1 LESVEDNEQIRVTL
15 SVGGSS
21 IPVEMSVPAENV
33 KLRRMLPVIQKMS
46 SRFIEMGLDDLQKT
60 GKTISCKAGCGACC
74 RQLVPIAEVEAYAL
88 RDLVERM
95 PDERQSVIK
104 ERFDSAM
111 EQLKAS
117 GFIDRLAAA
126 AELESDDEYD
136 RLVKEYFTFQ
146 IACPFL
152 ENESCSI
159 HEARPIACREYLV
172 TSPAG
177 NCSTAEGTG
186 VENVQHFF
194 QVKEALVMLS
204 RRKTKERLP
213 YVPLIQLMEW
223 TSQATDD
230 SSEHTGKEWMAK
242 FFEMLARYSRPL
254 E

>member
-1 LESVEDNEQIRVTL
+1 MAGEDNEQLNVTL
-15 SVGGSS
+15 SAAGTS
-21 IPVEMSVPAENV
+21 IPVSMSVPAGSV

-46 SRFIEMGLDDLQKT
+46 SEFIEMGARDLQAA
-60 GKTISCKAGCGACC
+60 GKAISCKAGCGACC
-74 RQLVPIAEVEAYAL
+74 RQLVPIAEAEAHEL

-95 PDERQSVIK
+95 PDERQSIIK
-104 ERFDSAM
+104 GRFESAM
-111 EQLKAS
+111 DRLNSA

-172 TSPAG
+172 TSPAE
-177 NCSTAEGTG
+177 NCKSAEGTG
-186 VENVQHFF
+186 VENVQHYF
-194 QVKEALVMLS
+194 QVKEALIMLS
-204 RRKTKERLP
+204 HRKTKRELP

-223 TSQATDD
+223 ANRIPDD
-230 SSEHTGKEWMAK
+230 TPMHTGKEWVEK
-242 FFEMLARYSRPL
+242 FFKRLAEYSRPL
-254 E
+254 K